1 MRNIHIGNLS
11 SEATE
16 RGISEAFATFGL
28 VQKVSIMRDRH
39 SGEPRGFAFV
49 EMETDEGA
57 ASAIAAL
64 NGTQLEGTAVTV
76 SQAHVRAG
84 KGV

>member
-1 MRNIHIGNLS
+1 MTKIHIGNLS

-16 RGISEAFATFGL
+16 RGIREAFAGFGL
-28 VQKVSIMRDRH
+28 VQKVSIMCDRH

-64 NGTQLEGTAVTV
+64 NGMQLQGTAVTV
-76 SQAHVRAG
+76 SQAHVRAAKAG
-84 KGV
+84 